1 MPHMKKSSLASRG
14 SRGSLAAPLPAA
26 AAVPLGSTEELQSP
40 PLNAAMEALRH
51 MRHRAKG
58 ATPVTDSDSGYLF
71 GNHVRS
77 MLLACWGAM
86 GAGTAL
92 GFASAALGFIE
103 HEPWY
108 NVTPN
113 SPPQNRWI
121 ADSLLLGAT
130 VGALLSG
137 ILLHLVGY
145 RRTLLLSSG
154 GLVILWSLLAA
165 SSSVSLIIATR
176 VASGMCVG
184 VVTNCACLYVADV
197 SPPSKRAFF
206 GGLSEVAM
214 SAGLL
219 VAYLLGGLAWELQ
232 AGGCALASVPVLAL
246 HSYVVENPRWLLIR
260 GRSLDADTA
269 VMRLYGIDPPP
280 DFRRQ
285 RLQGAPPAEPEPVHL
300 RWPTQASG

>member
-1 MPHMKKSSLASRG
+1 
-14 SRGSLAAPLPAA
+14 
-26 AAVPLGSTEELQSP
+26 
-40 PLNAAMEALRH
+40 MEALRH

-137 ILLHLVGY
+137 QWGCPPSSLTKLRATQFHVAYSLS
-145 RRTLLLSSG
+145 LSSG
-154 GLVILWSLLAA
+154 R
-165 SSSVSLIIATR
+165 SSSLVQYREHKAVELELPANI
-176 VASGMCVG
+176 
-184 VVTNCACLYVADV
+184 V
-197 SPPSKRAFF
+197 SPHSC
-206 GGLSEVAM
+206 
-214 SAGLL
+214 
-219 VAYLLGGLAWELQ
+219 LAQISCE
-232 AGGCALASVPVLAL
+232 
-246 HSYVVENPRWLLIR
+246 H
-260 GRSLDADTA
+260 
-269 VMRLYGIDPPP
+269 
-280 DFRRQ
+280 
-285 RLQGAPPAEPEPVHL
+285 
-300 RWPTQASG
+300 